1 MFKNFY
7 QKGYIRPEHST
18 DGDILKKRRGKQP
31 VKPNTGEA
39 LKERLISLKGDQYST
54 MNIPIIYRRTF
65 GWDKDAVI
73 FKPINRRSFV
83 VYRADI
89 GDEEMQTE
97 SHVCRALDVN
107 DLPWYRANRVG
118 SKEGLGSNTEELRE
132 SLISLSLTDRYVH
145 VDINRPGERELD
157 RCLRGDLEYLSRELG
172 YTYSNQK
179 GFYRCTFIFPRYSG
193 EQLMRR
199 AGAILSESLEAF
211 SEFPELIFD
220 AKHSD
225 VKGGLE
231 DLRYFIETRE
241 VTMDDLYTQAINAH
255 WDIPGIEPAGFFL
268 MVQSMERSHDELE
281 FMVRSACSVMEAFT
295 AQDGD
300 GNGPLWEEFISLWR
314 CSISPAVSRMMS
326 SLEEGGARDDLDL
339 IRLRR
344 FEKEG
349 RCSPQDGYL
358 NELTQKIERMA
369 PACTEDG
376 KGLFSSGA
384 HVEIMENLFVINRS
398 ALRIADLSQVISK
411 YRLYLRNSVVG
422 K

>member
-1 MFKNFY
+1 M
-7 QKGYIRPEHST
+7 
-18 DGDILKKRRGKQP
+18 KKRRGKQP
-31 VKPNTGEA
+31 VKPDAGEA
-39 LKERLISLKGDQYST
+39 LKERLISLKGAQYST

-65 GWDKDAVI
+65 GWEGDAVI

-83 VYRADI
+83 VYRTDVD
-89 GDEEMQTE
+89 DEEMQTE
-97 SHVCRALDVN
+97 SYVCRALDVN
-107 DLPWYRANRVG
+107 DLPWYRDSRVG
-118 SKEGLGSNTEELRE
+118 SKGGLESNIEELRE
-132 SLISLSLTDRYVH
+132 SLISFSLTDRYVN
-145 VDINRPGERELD
+145 VDIRRPDDRELD

-172 YTYSNQK
+172 YAYSNQK

-211 SEFPELIFD
+211 SEFPELIYD
-220 AKHSD
+220 AKRPD
-225 VKGGLE
+225 VTERLE

-255 WDIPGIEPAGFFL
+255 WDVPSIEPAGFFL

-281 FMVRSACSVMEAFT
+281 FIVRSACAVMDMFA
-295 AQDGD
+295 AQEGVEK
-300 GNGPLWEEFISLWR
+300 GLLWGEFISLWR
-314 CSISPAVSRMMS
+314 GSISPAVSRMIS
-326 SLEEGGARDDLDL
+326 SLEEGGEGSKGDLEM

-358 NELTQKIERMA
+358 KELTRKIEMMA

-376 KGLFSSGA
+376 EGLFSSGTY
-384 HVEIMENLFVINRS
+384 VEIMESLFVINRS
-398 ALRIADLSQVISK
+398 ALRLADLSQVISK
-411 YRLYLRNSVVG
+411 YRLYLRNSVIG
-422 K
+422 R